1 MGSTTIR
8 LDGKSLSGLL
18 GDAYDAG
25 LNPSSWRHFAAESAR
40 ACDAQLAI
48 VEYQDENDSRRS
60 FLAAG
65 GLNGFEEIFAAHRS
79 RSGDDNYLLA
89 IRGQPAGTVR
99 LGSEVV
105 PREAMRKSRT
115 YSQLARPWDLEHF
128 LFGAIESGTGVNAF
142 FSLCRTAGEDPFV
155 PGDKALIS
163 QLLLAHLGRGL
174 ALQRSLDVARSGNAL
189 LSGVL
194 DLARYGIVVFDPR
207 GRPILR
213 NQAADTLLAA
223 GDGLTL
229 KNGNLQTTDPA
240 TQSRLNDALE
250 AGQQAALGW
259 SVAPPAPV
267 LVGRR
272 ANHSPYRVIF
282 SPLSLRGDRSGLPSG
297 SAVLAVI
304 HAGRHGNPPAL
315 PPELKAAY
323 GLSRAEV
330 ALCAALLE
338 GKSLLEA
345 ANALDIVRNTA
356 KTHLARIFDKTGVR
370 SQAALLRLLAF
381 GARNQV
387 NNP

>member
-1 MGSTTIR
+1 MPSTTIR
-8 LDGKSLSGLL
+8 LDSKSLSGLL

-25 LNPSSWRHFAAESAR
+25 LNPSAWRHFAEEAAH
-40 ACDAQLAI
+40 ACDAQLAM
-48 VEYQDENDSRRS
+48 VEYQDEHDARRS
-60 FLAAG
+60 FLATG

-79 RSGDDNYLLA
+79 SSSDDNYLLA

-105 PREAMRKSRT
+105 PPEAMRKSRAYT
-115 YSQLARPWDLEHF
+115 QLARPWDLEHF
-128 LFGAIESGTGVNAF
+128 LFGAIESAPGVNAF
-142 FSLCRTAGEDPFV
+142 FSLCRTAQEDPFL

-163 QLLLAHLGRGL
+163 HLLLRH
-174 ALQRSLDVARSGNAL
+174 LQRSVALHRSLDAARGGNAL

-194 DLARYGIVVFDPR
+194 DLARYGIVLFDQR

-213 NQAADTLLAA
+213 NRAANALLDT
-223 GDGLTL
+223 GDGLAL
-229 KNGNLQTTDPA
+229 RNGNLQTTDGA
-240 TQSRLNDALE
+240 TQTRLDSGLE
-250 AGQQAALGW
+250 AAQQSALGW

-272 ANHSPYRVIF
+272 GSPSPYQVTF
-282 SPLSLRGDRSGLPSG
+282 SPLRLRGDRSGLPSG

-304 HAGRHGNPPAL
+304 HAGRHGNAPAL
-315 PPELKAAY
+315 PPELRATY

-330 ALCAALLE
+330 TLCGALLE

-345 ANALDIVRNTA
+345 ATALDISRNTA
-356 KTHLARIFDKTGVR
+356 KTHLTRIFDKTGVR